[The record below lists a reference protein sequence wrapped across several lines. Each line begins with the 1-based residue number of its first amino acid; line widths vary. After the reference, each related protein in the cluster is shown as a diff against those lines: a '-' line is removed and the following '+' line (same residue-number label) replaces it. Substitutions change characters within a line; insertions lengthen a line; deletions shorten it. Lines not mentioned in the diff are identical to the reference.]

1 MELTLIPKPKHGSE
15 EWLRNRWRD
24 PQGRC
29 VFGAS
34 DIPVLMGVSPWRN
47 RAELFIDKSTPP
59 VVKAETV
66 AMRRGNLLERPLLEE
81 ASTILGVKLVTPEFQ
96 YHKGRLMVSHDGLPD
111 GDLENPEFG
120 VEVKTTASH
129 AIETADDLPADWRW
143 QAWAQSE
150 TIGGKPVFF
159 VVLDKRQN
167 ITVVE
172 LADNPEAR
180 QSLLVEAEDFGSLID
195 DGAPLG
201 DLVQELDSDAIA
213 AYFRPTAEPRE
224 LGSDATQWLNM
235 LEAARLARTEAEKS
249 EKLAKDALARL
260 LQDAEVGTLN
270 GLPVVSWKES
280 AGRETLDAKALK
292 AELPEVYEHYIRQG
306 APYRTMRMLKGDK

>member
-180 QSLLVEAEDFGSLID
+180 QS
-195 DGAPLG
+195 
-201 DLVQELDSDAIA
+201 
-213 AYFRPTAEPRE
+213 
-224 LGSDATQWLNM
+224 
-235 LEAARLARTEAEKS
+235 
-249 EKLAKDALARL
+249 
-260 LQDAEVGTLN
+260 
-270 GLPVVSWKES
+270 
-280 AGRETLDAKALK
+280 
-292 AELPEVYEHYIRQG
+292 
-306 APYRTMRMLKGDK
+306 